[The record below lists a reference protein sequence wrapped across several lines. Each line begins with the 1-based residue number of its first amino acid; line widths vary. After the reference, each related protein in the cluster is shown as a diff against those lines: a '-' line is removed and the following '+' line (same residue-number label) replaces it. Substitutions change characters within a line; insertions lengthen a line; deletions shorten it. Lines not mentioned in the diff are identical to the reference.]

1 MSVIGVTYENV
12 VMADLDDMSF
22 RRVKRLAFKAVKR
35 FNLGGFI
42 ILKSSRGNYHVVFNE
57 PKDRFEV
64 FQIIGWIGITAN
76 NPNVWKWVCM
86 QAVKGALTLRLS
98 PKPLSD
104 GGFKP
109 PPKVV
114 YRYGE
119 QDKCIKDFLKI
130 RRNVLNAFKCRK
142 IQSKT

>member
-1 MSVIGVTYENV
+1 
-12 VMADLDDMSF
+12 
-22 RRVKRLAFKAVKR
+22 
-35 FNLGGFI
+35 
-42 ILKSSRGNYHVVFNE
+42 
-57 PKDRFEV
+57 
-64 FQIIGWIGITAN
+64 
-76 NPNVWKWVCM
+76 M